1 MRIRQLVVF
10 LAVLA
15 LGSTVAVLAT
25 SSPAAAGVGV
35 DTTIGANPN
44 PSTLGQ
50 SVTFSATVHGVFP
63 AFPVGGVVFFDGA
76 IPMNFPVILYPNFS
90 CVGPVC
96 VPDGTSTA
104 TFSTSSL
111 SGGTHVITAGADST
125 YGTSVSDPL
134 IQTVQGAS
142 TSTSVTAAPA
152 SPTVFGQGVTFTATV
167 VANPSSVGTPTGIL
181 QFTDNGVNL
190 GGSQAL
196 SGGAASVVSSGLSVG
211 AHNIVATY
219 TSDDP
224 NFLSS
229 SGSANQQVNMASTS
243 TGVTVT
249 ADPSVFGQPITITGS
264 VGALA
269 PGAGTPTGTVT
280 FADGSTNLG
289 SAAVSGGQASI
300 STSNLS
306 VGTHNLSATYGGDG
320 NFQSSA
326 GGISQIVNKAA
337 TSTVLSS
344 SANPSV
350 FGQKVS
356 FTGTVCGLLPST
368 APTQPPSG
376 LLAFTADGASTP
388 FDTVPVSA
396 TSAVGCASATSA
408 AIGSFSV
415 ATHSITVAYTGDTN
429 YLASS
434 GLLAGGQVVNK
445 APTATALTSV
455 PNPSY
460 FGDGVTLSATI
471 SVPPPGAGVPTG
483 TVTFSDGGSV
493 LGTSSLNSADQA
505 TFTTAG
511 LQVGTH
517 NLVAT
522 YAGDGNFLPSTST
535 AQSQLVRCMTVVT
548 GKVNGGLTVTGST
561 CVNNATVNGGI
572 TVLPGAALS
581 LNSSTVHGGVTSAH
595 GKAVTFC
602 ASLIDGSSTVSST
615 TGFVLI
621 GDNGDDGYSC
631 GGNDLRGTLN
641 LSANAGQ
648 IELGGNQIKG
658 GASISGTSG
667 VGPTVENLI
676 TEIEGNRISGQ
687 LSCSNNNPAPT
698 DGGSPNSATG
708 GGVGQCAAPNF

>member
-229 SGSANQQVNMASTS
+229 S
-243 TGVTVT
+243 
-249 ADPSVFGQPITITGS
+249 
-264 VGALA
+264 
-269 PGAGTPTGTVT
+269 
-280 FADGSTNLG
+280 
-289 SAAVSGGQASI
+289 
-300 STSNLS
+300 
-306 VGTHNLSATYGGDG
+306 
-320 NFQSSA
+320 
-326 GGISQIVNKAA
+326 
-337 TSTVLSS
+337 
-344 SANPSV
+344 
-350 FGQKVS
+350 
-356 FTGTVCGLLPST
+356 
-368 APTQPPSG
+368 
-376 LLAFTADGASTP
+376 
-388 FDTVPVSA
+388 
-396 TSAVGCASATSA
+396 
-408 AIGSFSV
+408 
-415 ATHSITVAYTGDTN
+415 
-429 YLASS
+429 
-434 GLLAGGQVVNK
+434 
-445 APTATALTSV
+445 
-455 PNPSY
+455 
-460 FGDGVTLSATI
+460 
-471 SVPPPGAGVPTG
+471 
-483 TVTFSDGGSV
+483 
-493 LGTSSLNSADQA
+493 
-505 TFTTAG
+505 
-511 LQVGTH
+511 
-517 NLVAT
+517 
-522 YAGDGNFLPSTST
+522 
-535 AQSQLVRCMTVVT
+535 R
-548 GKVNGGLTVTGST
+548 
-561 CVNNATVNGGI
+561 
-572 TVLPGAALS
+572 
-581 LNSSTVHGGVTSAH
+581 
-595 GKAVTFC
+595 
-602 ASLIDGSSTVSST
+602 
-615 TGFVLI
+615 
-621 GDNGDDGYSC
+621 
-631 GGNDLRGTLN
+631 
-641 LSANAGQ
+641 
-648 IELGGNQIKG
+648 
-658 GASISGTSG
+658 
-667 VGPTVENLI
+667 
-676 TEIEGNRISGQ
+676 
-687 LSCSNNNPAPT
+687 
-698 DGGSPNSATG
+698 
-708 GGVGQCAAPNF
+708 